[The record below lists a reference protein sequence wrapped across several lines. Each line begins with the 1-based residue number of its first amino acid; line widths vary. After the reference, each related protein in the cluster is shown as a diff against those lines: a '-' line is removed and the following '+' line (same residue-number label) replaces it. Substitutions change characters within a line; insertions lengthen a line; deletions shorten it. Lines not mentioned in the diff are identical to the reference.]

1 LSFARSPWTKL
12 EIEDGLAMAT
22 LTQYLKDVAE
32 NEFTIP
38 ADEVEALANRFG
50 SKVRGMGYW
59 NADGTL
65 TLSKRSIGE
74 ALSGLDKHNLLDAA
88 TALDPTQTFTDLLD
102 RSSASTIIERLHRQK
117 ERRLEELSQRLQE
130 TQDEAEAE
138 ALSQEIIRLVFPS

>member
-1 LSFARSPWTKL
+1 V
-12 EIEDGLAMAT
+12 AT

-32 NEFTIP
+32 DEFTIP

-65 TLSKRSIGE
+65 TLSKRWIGE

-88 TALDPTQTFTDLLD
+88 TALDPARTFTDILD
-102 RSSASTIIERLHRQK
+102 RSPASTIIDRLHHQK
-117 ERRLEELSQRLQE
+117 ERRLEELSRRLQE

-138 ALSQEIIRLVFPS
+138 TLSQEVIRLVFPS